1 MPIVVEG
8 IPELRRALKAYA
20 PDLRKQMDAE
30 IRVALKEVVSEAR
43 AKVPNGTPGNLY
55 NWTDRGIEPISRTSK
70 FRAFPKYDAQTIRSG
85 LTYSMGRTRRNRY
98 GFAGLYSL
106 FNKDAAGAIVEKAG
120 TISPFG
126 RKQMG
131 NRGSGSTQ
139 VFGRSNNPDA
149 GRQFVGA
156 MNDVGALKQYDKHSR
171 GRGRLLYAAYAENQG
186 KALDAVFVAIAKAHR
201 LFHSRTSIRK
211 AA

>member
-8 IPELRRALKAYA
+8 IPELRRALKKFA
-20 PDLRKQMDAE
+20 PDLRKEMDAE
-30 IRVALKEVVSEAR
+30 IRVALKEVIDDAR
-43 AKVPNGTPGNLY
+43 AKVPGATPGNLY
-55 NWTDRGIEPISRTSK
+55 NWTDKGIEPVSRTSK
-70 FRAFPKYDAQTIRSG
+70 SRAFPKYDPLTIRKG
-85 LTYSMGRTRRNRY
+85 LVYSMGRTRRNRY

-106 FNKDAAGAIVEKAG
+106 FNKDAGGAIVEKAG

-139 VFGRSNNPDA
+139 VYGRSNNPDA
-149 GRQFVGA
+149 GRRFVGA
-156 MNDVGALKQYDKHSR
+156 MNDVGALKQYDKFSR
-171 GRGRLLYAAYAENQG
+171 GRGRLLYAAYTENKG
-186 KALDAVFVAIAKAHR
+186 KALDAVMYAIAKASKA
-201 LFHSRTSIRK
+201 LQTRTTIRR